1 MRIEMKVKKFRLD
14 HADAFDARRGFRRC
28 TLPEIGVS
36 VPAPSHCSWLPDTK
50 AKAYFWRNRKGGLF
64 VRVFFNEG
72 YTYHFHAK
80 LTNGK
85 TIPTED
91 MEEFGEYIA
100 DFLWEWIL
108 EGVDDWP
115 EFCY

>member
-1 MRIEMKVKKFRLD
+1 M
-14 HADAFDARRGFRRC
+14 
-28 TLPEIGVS
+28 
-36 VPAPSHCSWLPDTK
+36 
-50 AKAYFWRNRKGGLF
+50 
-64 VRVFFNEG
+64 RVFFNEG

-91 MEEFGEYIA
+91 MEEFGEYIV